1 MKTKDKKA
9 KATLKAKRTLVR
21 APLSTLGG
29 VIAETTKVYREAR
42 SGKINQFEARS
53 LVWMLSQL
61 RGMLETQALE
71 RIERKLEELEPTIEG
86 HSTGSLVANRTIRL
100 EHRAAPATRATQ

>member
-1 MKTKDKKA
+1 MKTKTKKA
-9 KATLKAKRTLVR
+9 KATPEAKRTLVR
-21 APLSTLGG
+21 SPLNTLGG

-42 SGKINQFEARS
+42 DGKLDQFEAKGFI
-53 LVWMLSQL
+53 WMLSQL

-71 RIERKLEELEPTIEG
+71 QIERKLEELEPTIEG
-86 HSTGSLVANRTIRL
+86 HTTGGRVANRTIRL